1 MRVGLLHVP
10 VLHGRGPV
18 SVVRTAESVCIGHPD
33 KLCDLIA
40 DTILDDIL
48 AVDPKARVAVEVM
61 ATGRRIIVTGE
72 ITTTAKPRL
81 RASTRTALRRGGYNP
96 NWFLIYVWVRRQSPD
111 IDAGVNTSLEVRQG
125 NDAADA
131 RLGAGDQGTVY
142 GYATNETP
150 ERLPLPLVLAHDIC
164 HRLDTARTEGTVTG
178 IHSDGKAQVSVAY
191 DQIGIPA
198 GVDTVV
204 VSVQHDEHKNPEL
217 LKREIEA
224 LVVAPVVEAHL
235 PGATP
240 TLVLVNPSGRFVTG
254 GPDAD
259 TGLTG
264 RKLMVDTYG
273 GLGPHGGGAFSG
285 KDPSKVDRAGAYMAR
300 LIAKAI
306 VDANLA
312 EECHVSMSYAIGKA
326 DPVAFHVDTF
336 GSGQRPDWLLTEAA
350 RSVFPLRPAAMID
363 TLRLRAPIYA
373 GLASYGHMGRPGR
386 AWENTEPYI
395 DSLLKEVQ
403 ACADQEFADHNAET
417 R

>member
-1 MRVGLLHVP
+1 MFQCFLKGAR
-10 VLHGRGPV
+10 V

-40 DTILDDIL
+40 ETILDDIL
-48 AVDPKARVAVEVM
+48 VVDPSARVAVEVM
-61 ATGRRIIVTGE
+61 ATGSKIIVSGE
-72 ITTTAKPRL
+72 ITATARIRI
-81 RASTRTALRRGGYNP
+81 RASVRAALRRGGYNP

-125 NDAADA
+125 SDAADA

-164 HRLDTARTEGTVTG
+164 ERLDTARTQGRITG
-178 IHSDGKAQVSVAY
+178 IYSDGKAQVSIAY

-198 GVDTVV
+198 GIEAIV
-204 VSVQHDEHKNPEL
+204 VSVQHDEHENPEL
-217 LKREIEA
+217 LEREIKA

-235 PGATP
+235 PGVTP
-240 TLVLVNPSGRFVTG
+240 TRVLVNPSGRFVTG
-254 GPDAD
+254 GPNAD

-285 KDPSKVDRAGAYMAR
+285 KDPSKVDRTGAYMAR
-300 LIAKAI
+300 LIAKTI

-312 EECHVSMSYAIGKA
+312 EECQVSISYAIGKA

-336 GSGQRPDWLLTEAA
+336 GSGQHPDWLLIEAA
-350 RSVFPLRPAAMID
+350 RAVFPLRPAAMID
-363 TLRLRAPIYA
+363 TLGLRAPIYA
-373 GLASYGHMGRPGR
+373 GLATYGHMGRPGHT
-386 AWENTEPYI
+386 WENTNTYF

-403 ACADQEFADHNAET
+403 ACADQEFADHIAET